1 MTLISSKY
9 FRAIALLNDSERR
22 YLRLS
27 VFLQSLLNVLDLL
40 GVTLIGVITIISLQ
54 DGAFSNNSTLDSFIT
69 LLRIGNSSTTSK
81 IIALT
86 LLAGV
91 LLITRTLVSIWL
103 IRRTFHYLSKLSVNI
118 SANLA
123 NRVLNLPFNQ
133 VREFESQNVAYA
145 LTTGVERVT
154 LGVIGTAVSVIGD
167 MTLVLI
173 LMFGLSIFNPLLT
186 LFTAAYFILVAYSIH
201 RLSNERS
208 KLISR
213 NIASLVVAINSK
225 IIEALV
231 NIKDITVRGRRNYYV
246 EEVKRNRQES
256 SRFTSELAF
265 MPFIG
270 KYILESAIIIGALL
284 LVASQLATS
293 DSAKALSTL
302 AVFLAS
308 SSRIAPAV
316 LRVQQGL
323 LNISTSFGLC
333 DLTLT
338 LHERVQS
345 ISLNENP
352 KEFQIPRLSK
362 NEPRIL
368 VENLS
373 WRFESGSPPLFSDL
387 NLTIDSKE
395 FVAIIGPTG
404 SGKST
409 LLDLL
414 MGLRTPE
421 SGVVRIGGFDPSEL
435 IDAYPGT
442 IGYVPQNIILVN
454 GSILENLLL
463 GFSADEVKQADI
475 EFALVNSAMKGFI
488 DSLPNGLMTQLGEWG
503 EKISGGQ
510 KQRLGIA
517 RALISRPQV
526 LFLDEPTSALD
537 AVTES
542 EFMDCLLNLRD
553 KMTII
558 MVAHRL
564 TTIRAA
570 DKLIYLSNGTIL
582 ARGTFEEVRLKVHKF
597 DIQVDF

>member
-1 MTLISSKY
+1 
-9 FRAIALLNDSERR
+9 
-22 YLRLS
+22 
-27 VFLQSLLNVLDLL
+27 
-40 GVTLIGVITIISLQ
+40 
-54 DGAFSNNSTLDSFIT
+54 
-69 LLRIGNSSTTSK
+69 
-81 IIALT
+81 
-86 LLAGV
+86 
-91 LLITRTLVSIWL
+91 
-103 IRRTFHYLSKLSVNI
+103 
-118 SANLA
+118 
-123 NRVLNLPFNQ
+123 
-133 VREFESQNVAYA
+133 
-145 LTTGVERVT
+145 
-154 LGVIGTAVSVIGD
+154 
-167 MTLVLI
+167 
-173 LMFGLSIFNPLLT
+173 
-186 LFTAAYFILVAYSIH
+186 
-201 RLSNERS
+201 
-208 KLISR
+208 
-213 NIASLVVAINSK
+213 
-225 IIEALV
+225 
-231 NIKDITVRGRRNYYV
+231 
-246 EEVKRNRQES
+246 
-256 SRFTSELAF
+256 